1 MDKSIS
7 GAVSQGR
14 VRIPSDLLKKFQAEK
29 AGLQHRIDISS
40 GILVFPEEIL
50 ATLGY
55 GELTKAGFE
64 VVIMPRVAQNAVK
77 SA

>member
-1 MDKSIS
+1 MEKGIAS
-7 GAVSQGR
+7 AVSSGR

-29 AGLQHRIDISS
+29 NGLQHRIDISN

-64 VVIMPRVAQNAVK
+64 VVIMPRVAQHSIKGA
-77 SA
+77 